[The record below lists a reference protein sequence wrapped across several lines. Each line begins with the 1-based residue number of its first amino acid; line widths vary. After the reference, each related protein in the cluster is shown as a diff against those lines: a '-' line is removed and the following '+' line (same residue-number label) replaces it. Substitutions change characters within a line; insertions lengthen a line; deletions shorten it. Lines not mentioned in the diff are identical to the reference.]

1 GVLGTAFELVQFE
14 DRYRNVISDLLGR
27 TVVAEDLDTAIRVS
41 RKYGGRFRIV
51 SLTPDAFLYLR
62 TPEDGR
68 GDPVLVAASRQGTLT
83 VRCPMPAQNLLTG
96 RTGHRF
102 AIGENG
108 VLYLRLPSELD
119 PDEIR
124 FDSTPG

>member
-1 GVLGTAFELVQFE
+1 ME
-14 DRYRNVISDLLGR
+14 RYRDPFCRRPFPWHKIDGDLLTSCRAFGCLR
-27 TVVAEDLDTAIRVS
+27 RDEEVFR
-41 RKYGGRFRIV
+41 GGRFRIV

-62 TPEDGR
+62 TPENGR